1 MENIDSQM
9 TLLSSLK
16 NGEYGIITK
25 VKGYGAF
32 RKRISEMGFV
42 TGSKVTVIKK
52 APLQDPVEYEVMGYR
67 VSLRKREAD
76 LIEVATEKEA
86 ENMQK
91 MPFGGTFEETVKRIA
106 TEKGKVINVALVGNP
121 NCGKTSMFN
130 HTTGQHEHVGNYSG
144 VTVDLKTSSVTR
156 GEYKINVT
164 DLPGTYSIS
173 EYSPEERYVR
183 KHLTTEMPDIVI
195 NVVDASNLE
204 RNLFLTTQLI
214 DMDIKVVMALNMY
227 DELEKKGDKFDYK
240 TLGKMIGIPIV
251 PTVASKGKGLDDLL
265 DKVIELYED
274 KSEEYRH
281 IHINYGHSLNEAI
294 SCIKKEISK
303 NHAFTD
309 MFHSRYVAIKLL
321 ENEQTFVADLKRV
334 SECDDI
340 LNVANEQIKK
350 IEDEF
355 DEKSSAVLTDA
366 KYAFV
371 RGALQETYQKQEDEA
386 KNILN
391 YAADVILT
399 HKWFGFPFFLFF
411 MWLMFQL
418 TFTVG
423 GVPMEWIDAGVGALS
438 DFVRS
443 SMDDGPLRSLLVD
456 GIIGGVGGV
465 IIFLPNILILFLCIS
480 LMEDTGYMARAA
492 FIMDRL
498 MHAIGLHGKSFIP
511 LLMGFGCNVPAIM
524 ATRTLDNRKD
534 RIITIMILPFMSCSA
549 RLPVFV
555 LLISAFFTDNQGL
568 VLLSVYAVGVL
579 VAILTAVLFR
589 RLFFKEDEVPFVME
603 LPPYRMPT
611 MRNTLRHMWDK
622 SVQYLSKM
630 GTVILTASIL
640 IWALGYFPQ
649 DVDYSKDYEAELQK
663 VENNSSL
670 TDELREE
677 LTAQI
682 KVEQESE
689 HTEKSYIGQ
698 LGHAIE
704 PVIEPLGYDWKIG
717 VSIITGLAAK
727 EIVVGSMGVLYQSD
741 LEADE
746 NSANLQ
752 EKLKTQKFTSGDKV
766 GQLVFTPVVAYSF
779 MIFVLLYFPCFA
791 ALAAIRREAGTKWAA
806 LSAVYTTGVAWIV
819 AFVVTQVGSL
829 L

>member
-1 MENIDSQM
+1 
-9 TLLSSLK
+9 
-16 NGEYGIITK
+16 
-25 VKGYGAF
+25 
-32 RKRISEMGFV
+32 
-42 TGSKVTVIKK
+42 
-52 APLQDPVEYEVMGYR
+52 
-67 VSLRKREAD
+67 
-76 LIEVATEKEA
+76 
-86 ENMQK
+86 
-91 MPFGGTFEETVKRIA
+91 
-106 TEKGKVINVALVGNP
+106 
-121 NCGKTSMFN
+121 
-130 HTTGQHEHVGNYSG
+130 
-144 VTVDLKTSSVTR
+144 
-156 GEYKINVT
+156 
-164 DLPGTYSIS
+164 
-173 EYSPEERYVR
+173 
-183 KHLTTEMPDIVI
+183 
-195 NVVDASNLE
+195 
-204 RNLFLTTQLI
+204 
-214 DMDIKVVMALNMY
+214 
-227 DELEKKGDKFDYK
+227 
-240 TLGKMIGIPIV
+240 
-251 PTVASKGKGLDDLL
+251 
-265 DKVIELYED
+265 
-274 KSEEYRH
+274 
-281 IHINYGHSLNEAI
+281 
-294 SCIKKEISK
+294 
-303 NHAFTD
+303 
-309 MFHSRYVAIKLL
+309 
-321 ENEQTFVADLKRV
+321 LKRV

-371 RGALQETYQKQEDEA
+371 RGALQETYQKHEDEA

-579 VAILTAVLFR
+579 VAILTAILFR

-670 TDELREE
+670 TDEQREE
-677 LTAQI
+677 LVAQI
-682 KVEQESE
+682 MVEQESE

-806 LSAVYTTGVAWIV
+806 LSAVYTTGVAWVV

>member
-1 MENIDSQM
+1 
-9 TLLSSLK
+9 
-16 NGEYGIITK
+16 
-25 VKGYGAF
+25 
-32 RKRISEMGFV
+32 
-42 TGSKVTVIKK
+42 
-52 APLQDPVEYEVMGYR
+52 
-67 VSLRKREAD
+67 
-76 LIEVATEKEA
+76 
-86 ENMQK
+86 MQL
-91 MPFGGTFEETVKRIA
+91 G
-106 TEKGKVINVALVGNP
+106 
-121 NCGKTSMFN
+121 
-130 HTTGQHEHVGNYSG
+130 
-144 VTVDLKTSSVTR
+144 
-156 GEYKINVT
+156 
-164 DLPGTYSIS
+164 S
-173 EYSPEERYVR
+173 EYIERGVQIQ
-183 KHLTTEMPDIVI
+183 E
-195 NVVDASNLE
+195 VDARELD
-204 RNLFLTTQLI
+204 TQLVRTAAL
-214 DMDIKVVMALNMY
+214 MDRHQPFVVLLTHY
-227 DELEKKGDKFDYK
+227 
-240 TLGKMIGIPIV
+240 
-251 PTVASKGKGLDDLL
+251 DDLL
-265 DKVIELYED
+265 QTDHRLDYVLLGKLFGVRIGLVEDKATILAEEDAFRHVHVAYGKDVEEAIAHIVNMIVTLPNVRELYSKRYMAIRLLERPD
-274 KSEEYRH
+274 EMLALLPHSEELIRVADHEREVLQHEYGLSAKEVIAQARSGFVH
-281 IHINYGHSLNEAI
+281 GALEETLTHAKNDTGHSL
-294 SCIKKEISK
+294 
-303 NHAFTD
+303 
-309 MFHSRYVAIKLL
+309 
-321 ENEQTFVADLKRV
+321 AD
-334 SECDDI
+334 
-340 LNVANEQIKK
+340 K
-350 IEDEF
+350 ID
-355 DEKSSAVLTDA
+355 KVLT
-366 KYAFV
+366 
-371 RGALQETYQKQEDEA
+371 
-386 KNILN
+386 N
-391 YAADVILT
+391 
-399 HKWFGFPFFLFF
+399 KWLGLPV
-411 MWLMFQL
+411 LMMVLYVVFEC
-418 TFTVG
+418 TFTLG
-423 GVPMEWIDAGVGALS
+423 AYPQEWIDAGVGWLY
-438 DFVRS
+438 DTVRG
-443 SMDDGPLRSLLVD
+443 MMAEGPLRDMLTD
-456 GIIGGVGGV
+456 GVISGVGSV
-465 IIFLPNILILFLCIS
+465 LVFLPNIMILYLFIS
-480 LMEDTGYMARAA
+480 FFEDSGYLARAA
-492 FIMDRL
+492 FIMDKV
-498 MHAIGLHGKSFIP
+498 MHRMGVHGKSFIP
-511 LLMGFGCNVPAIM
+511 MVMGFGCNVPAVM
-524 ATRTLDNRKD
+524 ATRTIECRTS
-534 RIITIMILPFMSCSA
+534 RIITIMVVPFMSCSA

-555 LLISAFFTDNQGL
+555 LLISAFFADNQGL

-670 TDELREE
+670 TDEQREE
-677 LTAQI
+677 LTARI